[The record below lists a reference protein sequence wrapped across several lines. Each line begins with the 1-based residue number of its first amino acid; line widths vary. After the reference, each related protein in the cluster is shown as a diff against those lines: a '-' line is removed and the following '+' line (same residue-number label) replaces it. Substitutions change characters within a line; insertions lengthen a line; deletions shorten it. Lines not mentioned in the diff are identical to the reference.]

1 MTITAI
7 KEATIG
13 KPKTRLGT
21 TIYPI
26 FLPDNS
32 PKNIK
37 IATDD
42 LVVSELETASVP
54 QIQVHNP
61 TDSPLLIPA
70 GKVLSGGR
78 QTRTV
83 NVSILVAPGSTI
95 VIPVSCV
102 EAGRWHGEHRFEDSK
117 RFASRRVRMEKQRS
131 VARNVKNLRT
141 KMSDQSAVWSSIDA
155 EMASRHLSSDT
166 RSFLYAEESM
176 NDEKKRFTAV
186 QELLNEGPEPLQN
199 GIAIAQGDEVVSVE
213 MFASPDALKS
223 SYEALI
229 RSAIF
234 DSPDK
239 KVKSPSEG
247 AVQKFLDQIL
257 SAETTEATG
266 VGLGT
271 EYHIENDKFVAHA
284 LAYEGKFL
292 HANAFATLV

>member
-26 FLPDNS
+26 FLPDNT

-42 LVVSELETASVP
+42 LIVSELESASVP

-83 NVSILVAPGSTI
+83 NVSILVAAGSTI
-95 VIPVSCV
+95 IIPVSCV
-102 EAGRWHGEHRFEDSK
+102 EAGRWHGGHRFEDSK
-117 RFASRRVRMEKQRS
+117 RFASRRVRMDMQRG
-131 VARNVKNLRT
+131 VARNVKNLRM
-141 KMSDQSAVWSSIDA
+141 KMSDQGAVWDSIDS
-155 EMASRHLSSDT
+155 ELISRHLSSDT
-166 RSFLYAEESM
+166 KNFLFAEESL
-176 NDEKKRFTAV
+176 NDEKDRFTAV
-186 QELLNEGPEPLQN
+186 QELLIEGPEPQQN
-199 GIAIAQGDEVVSVE
+199 GIAIAQGDEIVSVE
-213 MFASPDALKS
+213 IFASPDALKS

-234 DSPDK
+234 DSPEE
-239 KVKSPSEG
+239 KVKSPSED
-247 AVQKFLDQIL
+247 AVQAFLDQIF

>member
-1 MTITAI
+1 MTITAL

-26 FLPDNS
+26 FMPNKS
-32 PKNIK
+32 PENIK

-42 LVVSELETASVP
+42 LVVSELESASVP

-102 EAGRWHGEHRFEDSK
+102 EAGRWHGQHRFEDSR

-131 VARNVKNLRT
+131 VARNVKNLRN
-141 KMSDQSAVWSSIDA
+141 KMSDQGAVWNSIDA
-155 EMASRHLSSDT
+155 EMIARDLHSATSN
-166 RSFLYAEESM
+166 FLYAEESLT
-176 NDEKKRFTAV
+176 NETERFSAV
-186 QELLNEGPEPLQN
+186 QELLSEGPEPQQN
-199 GIAIAQGDEVVSVE
+199 GIAIAQGKEIVSVE
-213 MFASPDALKS
+213 MFASPEALKS

-239 KVKSPSEG
+239 TVKSPGED
-247 AVQKFLDQIL
+247 AVQEFLDQIL
-257 SAETTEATG
+257 SAETTEAAG

-271 EYHIENDKFVAHA
+271 EYHVENEKFVAHA
-284 LAYEGKFL
+284 LAYEGQFL

>member
-42 LVVSELETASVP
+42 LIVSELESASVP

-61 TDSPLLIPA
+61 TNEPLLIPA

-83 NVSILVAPGSTI
+83 NVSILVAPESTI

-166 RSFLYAEESM
+166 KSFLYAEESM

>member
-26 FLPDNS
+26 FLPNHS
-32 PKNIK
+32 PENIK

-42 LVVSELETASVP
+42 LVVSELESASVP

-61 TDSPLLIPA
+61 TDSLLLIPA

-102 EAGRWHGEHRFEDSK
+102 EAGRWHGQHRFEDSR
-117 RFASRRVRMEKQRS
+117 RFASRSVRMQKQRS
-131 VARNVKNLRT
+131 VARNVKNLRN
-141 KMSDQSAVWSSIDA
+141 KMSDQGAVWDSIEA
-155 EMASRHLSSDT
+155 EMIARDLHSAT
-166 RSFLYAEESM
+166 KNFLYAEESL
-176 NDEKKRFTAV
+176 NDERERFSAV
-186 QELLNEGPEPLQN
+186 QELLSEGPEPEQN
-199 GIAIAQGDEVVSVE
+199 GIAIAQGKEIVSVE
-213 MFASPDALKS
+213 MFASPEALKS

-234 DSPDK
+234 DSPKK
-239 KVKSPSEG
+239 KVKSPSEDV
-247 AVQKFLDQIL
+247 VQEFLDQIL
-257 SAETTEATG
+257 SAETTEAAG

-271 EYHIENDKFVAHA
+271 EYHVENEKFVAHA
-284 LAYEGKFL
+284 LAYEGQFL

>member
-26 FLPDNS
+26 FLPNNT
-32 PKNIK
+32 PQNIK

-42 LVVSELETASVP
+42 LIVSELESASVP

-61 TDSPLLIPA
+61 TNEPLLIPA

-83 NVSILVAPGSTI
+83 NVSILVAPESTI

-176 NDEKKRFTAV
+176 NDENKRFTAV

-271 EYHIENDKFVAHA
+271 EYHIGNDKFVAHA

>member
-42 LVVSELETASVP
+42 LIVSELESASVP

-61 TDSPLLIPA
+61 TDNPLLIPA

-83 NVSILVAPGSTI
+83 NVSILVAAGSTI
-95 VIPVSCV
+95 IIPVSCV

-117 RFASRRVRMEKQRS
+117 RFASRRVRMDMQRG
-131 VARNVKNLRT
+131 VARNVKNLRM
-141 KMSDQSAVWSSIDA
+141 KMSDQGAVWDSIDA
-155 EMASRHLSSDT
+155 ELISRHLSSDT
-166 RSFLYAEESM
+166 KNFLFAEESL
-176 NDEKKRFTAV
+176 NDEKERFAAV
-186 QELLNEGPEPLQN
+186 QELLNEGPEPEQN
-199 GIAIAQGDEVVSVE
+199 GIAIAQGDEIVSVE

-239 KVKSPSEG
+239 KVKSPSED
-247 AVQKFLDQIL
+247 AVQAFLDQIL
-257 SAETTEATG
+257 SAETTEAAG
-266 VGLGT
+266 VGLGI

>member
-37 IATDD
+37 IASDD
-42 LVVSELETASVP
+42 LIVSELESASVP

-83 NVSILVAPGSTI
+83 NVSILVAAGSTI
-95 VIPVSCV
+95 IIPVSCV
-102 EAGRWHGEHRFEDSK
+102 EAGRWHGGHRFEDSK
-117 RFASRRVRMEKQRS
+117 RFASRRVRMDMQRG
-131 VARNVKNLRT
+131 VARNVKNLRM
-141 KMSDQSAVWSSIDA
+141 KMSDQGAVWDSIDS
-155 EMASRHLSSDT
+155 ELISRHLSSDT
-166 RSFLYAEESM
+166 KNFLFAEESL
-176 NDEKKRFTAV
+176 NDEKDRFTAV
-186 QELLNEGPEPLQN
+186 QELLIEGPEPQQN
-199 GIAIAQGDEVVSVE
+199 GIAIAQGDEIVSVE
-213 MFASPDALKS
+213 IFASPDALKS

-234 DSPDK
+234 DSPEK
-239 KVKSPSEG
+239 KVKSPSED
-247 AVQKFLDQIL
+247 AVQAFLDQIF

>member
-1 MTITAI
+1 MTITAM

-26 FLPDNS
+26 FLPNNT
-32 PKNIK
+32 PQNIK
-37 IATDD
+37 MATDD
-42 LVVSELETASVP
+42 LIVSELESASVP

-61 TDSPLLIPA
+61 TNEPLLIPA

-83 NVSILVAPGSTI
+83 NVSILVAAGVTL

-102 EAGRWHGEHRFEDSK
+102 ESGRWHGEHRFEDSR
-117 RFASRRVRMEKQRS
+117 RFASRRVRLDMQRS
-131 VARNVKNLRT
+131 VARNVKYFMDKT
-141 KMSDQSAVWSSIDA
+141 SDQGAVWNSIVEEMEMHNIRSGTNNFLFA
-155 EMASRHLSSDT
+155 EKSLD
-166 RSFLYAEESM
+166 
-176 NDEKKRFTAV
+176 DEPERYSAV
-186 QELLNEGPEPLQN
+186 QELLKEGPEPQQN
-199 GIAIAQGDEVVSVE
+199 GIVIAQGNAVVSVE
-213 MFASPDALKS
+213 TFASPDAFKS

-234 DSPDK
+234 DSPEVE
-239 KVKSPSEG
+239 VKPPSEE
-247 AVQKFLDQIL
+247 AVREFLDQIS
-257 SAETTEATG
+257 SAESTEAEG

>member
-26 FLPDNS
+26 FLPNNA

-42 LVVSELETASVP
+42 LVVSELESASVP

-61 TDSPLLIPA
+61 TDSLLLIPA

-102 EAGRWHGEHRFEDSK
+102 EAGRWHGQHRFEDSR
-117 RFASRRVRMEKQRS
+117 RFASRRVRMQKQRS
-131 VARNVKNLRT
+131 VARNVKNLRN
-141 KMSDQSAVWSSIDA
+141 KMSDQGAVWNSIEA
-155 EMASRHLSSDT
+155 EMIARDLHSAT
-166 RSFLYAEESM
+166 KNFLYAEESL
-176 NDEKKRFTAV
+176 NDERERFSAV
-186 QELLNEGPEPLQN
+186 QELLSEGPEPEQN
-199 GIAIAQGDEVVSVE
+199 GIAIAQGKEIVSVE
-213 MFASPDALKS
+213 MFASPEALKS

-234 DSPDK
+234 DSPNK
-239 KVKSPSEG
+239 KVKSPSEDL
-247 AVQKFLDQIL
+247 VQEFLDQIL
-257 SAETTEATG
+257 SAETTEAAG

-271 EYHIENDKFVAHA
+271 EYHVENEKFVAHA
-284 LAYEGKFL
+284 LAYEGQFL

>member
-1 MTITAI
+1 M
-7 KEATIG
+7 
-13 KPKTRLGT
+13 
-21 TIYPI
+21 
-26 FLPDNS
+26 
-32 PKNIK
+32 
-37 IATDD
+37 
-42 LVVSELETASVP
+42 P

-141 KMSDQSAVWSSIDA
+141 KTSDQSAVWSSIDA

>member
-37 IATDD
+37 IATDH
-42 LVVSELETASVP
+42 LIVSELESASVP

-83 NVSILVAPGSTI
+83 NVSILVAAGSTI
-95 VIPVSCV
+95 IIPVSCV
-102 EAGRWHGEHRFEDSK
+102 EAGRWHGQRRFEDSK
-117 RFASRRVRMEKQRS
+117 RFASRRVRMDMQRG

-141 KMSDQSAVWSSIDA
+141 KTSDQGAVWDSIDA
-155 EMASRHLSSDT
+155 ELISRHLSSDT
-166 RSFLYAEESM
+166 KNFLYAEESL
-176 NDEKKRFTAV
+176 NDEKERFEAV
-186 QELLNEGPEPLQN
+186 QELLNEGPEPQQN
-199 GIAIAQGDEVVSVE
+199 GIAIAQGDEIVSVE

-239 KVKSPSEG
+239 KVKSPSED
-247 AVQKFLDQIL
+247 AVQAFLDQIL

>member
-42 LVVSELETASVP
+42 LIVSELESASVP

-83 NVSILVAPGSTI
+83 NVSILVAAGSTI
-95 VIPVSCV
+95 IIPVSCV
-102 EAGRWHGEHRFEDSK
+102 EAGRWYGERRFEDSK
-117 RFASRRVRMEKQRS
+117 RFASRRVRMDMQRG

-141 KMSDQSAVWSSIDA
+141 KMSDQGAVWDSIDA
-155 EMASRHLSSDT
+155 ELISRHLSSDT
-166 RSFLYAEESM
+166 KNFLFAEESL
-176 NDEKKRFTAV
+176 NDEKRRFAAV
-186 QELLNEGPEPLQN
+186 QELLNEGPEPQQN
-199 GIAIAQGDEVVSVE
+199 GIAIAQGDDIVSVE

-239 KVKSPSEG
+239 KVKSPSED
-247 AVQKFLDQIL
+247 AVQAFLDQIL

-271 EYHIENDKFVAHA
+271 EYHIENEKFVAHA

>member
-26 FLPDNS
+26 FLPNNS
-32 PKNIK
+32 PENIK

-42 LVVSELETASVP
+42 LVVSELESASVP

-102 EAGRWHGEHRFEDSK
+102 EAGRWHGQHRFEDSR

-131 VARNVKNLRT
+131 VARNVKNLRS
-141 KMSDQSAVWSSIDA
+141 KVSDQGAVWDSIEA
-155 EMASRHLSSDT
+155 EMIVRDLHSAT
-166 RSFLYAEESM
+166 KNFLYAEESLT
-176 NDEKKRFTAV
+176 NEKERFSAV
-186 QELLNEGPEPLQN
+186 QELLSEGPEPEQN
-199 GIAIAQGDEVVSVE
+199 GIAIAQGKEIVSVE
-213 MFASPDALKS
+213 MFASPEALKS

-239 KVKSPSEG
+239 KVKSPSED
-247 AVQKFLDQIL
+247 AVQEFLDQIL
-257 SAETTEATG
+257 SAETTEAAG

-271 EYHIENDKFVAHA
+271 EYHVENEKFVAHA
-284 LAYEGKFL
+284 LAYEGQFL

>member
-42 LVVSELETASVP
+42 LIVSELESASVP

-61 TDSPLLIPA
+61 TDNPLLIPA

-83 NVSILVAPGSTI
+83 NVSILVAAGSTI
-95 VIPVSCV
+95 IIPVSCV
-102 EAGRWHGEHRFEDSK
+102 EAGRWHGQRRFEDSK
-117 RFASRRVRMEKQRS
+117 RFASRRVRMDMQRG

-141 KMSDQSAVWSSIDA
+141 KTSDQGAVWDSIDA
-155 EMASRHLSSDT
+155 ELISRHLSSDT
-166 RSFLYAEESM
+166 KNFLYAEESL
-176 NDEKKRFTAV
+176 NDEKERFEAV
-186 QELLNEGPEPLQN
+186 QELLNEGPEPQQN
-199 GIAIAQGDEVVSVE
+199 GIAIAQGDEIVSVE

-239 KVKSPSEG
+239 KVKSPSED
-247 AVQKFLDQIL
+247 AVQAFLDQIL

-284 LAYEGKFL
+284 LAYKGKFL

>member
-26 FLPDNS
+26 FLPNNS
-32 PKNIK
+32 PENIK

-42 LVVSELETASVP
+42 LVVSELESASVP

-83 NVSILVAPGSTI
+83 NVSILVAPESTI

-102 EAGRWHGEHRFEDSK
+102 EAGRWHGQHRFEDSK

-131 VARNVKNLRT
+131 VARNVKNLRN
-141 KMSDQSAVWSSIDA
+141 KMSDQGAVWNSIEA
-155 EMASRHLSSDT
+155 EMIARDLHSST
-166 RSFLYAEESM
+166 SNFLYAEESL
-176 NDEKKRFTAV
+176 NDERERFSAV
-186 QELLNEGPEPLQN
+186 QELLSEGPEPQQN
-199 GIAIAQGDEVVSVE
+199 GIAIAQGKEIVSVE

-234 DSPDK
+234 DSPNK
-239 KVKSPSEG
+239 KVKSPSED
-247 AVQKFLDQIL
+247 AVQEFLDQIL
-257 SAETTEATG
+257 SAETTEAAG

-271 EYHIENDKFVAHA
+271 EYHVENEKFVAHA
-284 LAYEGKFL
+284 LAYEGQFL

>member
-42 LVVSELETASVP
+42 LIVSELESASVP

-61 TDSPLLIPA
+61 TDNPLLIPA

-83 NVSILVAPGSTI
+83 NVSILVAAGSTI
-95 VIPVSCV
+95 IIPVSCV
-102 EAGRWHGEHRFEDSK
+102 EAGRWHGQRRFEDSK
-117 RFASRRVRMEKQRS
+117 RFASRRVRMDMQRG

-141 KMSDQSAVWSSIDA
+141 KMSDQGAVWDSIDA
-155 EMASRHLSSDT
+155 ELISRHLSSDT
-166 RSFLYAEESM
+166 KNFLFAEESL
-176 NDEKKRFTAV
+176 NDEKRRFAAV
-186 QELLNEGPEPLQN
+186 QELLNEGPEPQQN
-199 GIAIAQGDEVVSVE
+199 GIAIAQGDDIVSVE

-234 DSPDK
+234 DAPDK
-239 KVKSPSEG
+239 KVKSPSED
-247 AVQKFLDQIL
+247 AVQAFLDQIL

>member
-42 LVVSELETASVP
+42 KIVSELESASVP

-61 TDSPLLIPA
+61 TNEPLLIPA

-239 KVKSPSEG
+239 KVKSPSED

-271 EYHIENDKFVAHA
+271 EYHIESDKFVAHA

>member
-42 LVVSELETASVP
+42 LIVSELESASVP

-61 TDSPLLIPA
+61 TDNPLLIPA

-83 NVSILVAPGSTI
+83 NVSILVAAGSTI
-95 VIPVSCV
+95 IIPVSCV

-117 RFASRRVRMEKQRS
+117 RFASRRVRMDMQRG
-131 VARNVKNLRT
+131 VARNVKNLRM
-141 KMSDQSAVWSSIDA
+141 KMSDQGAVWDSIDA
-155 EMASRHLSSDT
+155 ELISRHLSSDT
-166 RSFLYAEESM
+166 KNFLFAEESL
-176 NDEKKRFTAV
+176 NDEKERFEAV
-186 QELLNEGPEPLQN
+186 QELLNEGPEPQQN
-199 GIAIAQGDEVVSVE
+199 GIAIAQGDEIVSVE

-239 KVKSPSEG
+239 KVKSPSED
-247 AVQKFLDQIL
+247 AVQAFLDQIL

-292 HANAFATLV
+292 HANAFATFV

>member
-42 LVVSELETASVP
+42 LIVSELESASVP

-61 TDSPLLIPA
+61 TDNPLLIPA

-83 NVSILVAPGSTI
+83 NVSILVAAGSTI
-95 VIPVSCV
+95 IIPVSCV
-102 EAGRWHGEHRFEDSK
+102 EAGRWHGGHRFEDSK
-117 RFASRRVRMEKQRS
+117 RFASRRVRMDMQRG
-131 VARNVKNLRT
+131 VARNVKNLRM
-141 KMSDQSAVWSSIDA
+141 KMSDQGAVWDSIDA
-155 EMASRHLSSDT
+155 ELISRHLSSDT
-166 RSFLYAEESM
+166 KNFLFAEESL

-199 GIAIAQGDEVVSVE
+199 GIAIAQGHEVVSVE

>member
-13 KPKTRLGT
+13 KPKTRLST

-42 LVVSELETASVP
+42 LIVSELESASVP

-61 TDSPLLIPA
+61 TDNLLLIPA

-83 NVSILVAPGSTI
+83 NVSILVAAGSTI
-95 VIPVSCV
+95 IIPVSCV
-102 EAGRWHGEHRFEDSK
+102 EAGRWYGERRFEDSK
-117 RFASRRVRMEKQRS
+117 RFASRRVRMDMQRG
-131 VARNVKNLRT
+131 VARNVKNLRM
-141 KMSDQSAVWSSIDA
+141 KMSDQGAVWDSIDA
-155 EMASRHLSSDT
+155 ELISRHLSSDT
-166 RSFLYAEESM
+166 KNFLFAEESL
-176 NDEKKRFTAV
+176 NDEKERFAAV
-186 QELLNEGPEPLQN
+186 QELLNEGPEPEQN
-199 GIAIAQGDEVVSVE
+199 GIAIAQGDEIVSVE

-239 KVKSPSEG
+239 KVKSPSED
-247 AVQKFLDQIL
+247 AVQAFLDQIL

>member
-7 KEATIG
+7 KEARIG

-32 PKNIK
+32 PADIK
-37 IATDD
+37 IATDQ
-42 LVVSELETASVP
+42 LIVSELESASVP

-61 TDSPLLIPA
+61 TANPLLIPA
-70 GKVLSGGR
+70 GMVLSGGR

-83 NVSILVAPGSTI
+83 NVSILVAAGSTI

-102 EAGRWHGEHRFEDSK
+102 EAGRWHGQQRFTDSK
-117 RFASRRVRMEKQRS
+117 RLPSRMVRMEQHRS
-131 VARNVKNLRT
+131 VARNVKNF
-141 KMSDQSAVWSSIDA
+141 KSKNSDQGAVWNSIDQ
-155 EMASRHLSSDT
+155 ELSMRNLDSAT
-166 RSFLYAEESM
+166 KNFLYADESL
-176 NDEKKRFTAV
+176 DGESDRFSAV
-186 QELLNEGPEPLQN
+186 KELLKEGPEPQQN
-199 GIAIAQGDEVVSVE
+199 GIVIAQGNEVVSVE

-229 RSAIF
+229 RSAIL
-234 DSPDK
+234 DSSRE
-239 KVKSPSEG
+239 KVSPPREEQ
-247 AVQKFLDQIL
+247 VREFLDQV
-257 SAETTEATG
+257 SAAESTEAEG

>member
-271 EYHIENDKFVAHA
+271 EYHIGNDKFVAHA

>member
-26 FLPDNS
+26 FMPNNS
-32 PKNIK
+32 PENIK
-37 IATDD
+37 IAADD
-42 LVVSELETASVP
+42 LVVSELESASVP

-83 NVSILVAPGSTI
+83 NVSILVAPESTI

-102 EAGRWHGEHRFEDSK
+102 EAGRWHGQHRFEDSK

-131 VARNVKNLRT
+131 VARNVKNLRN
-141 KMSDQSAVWSSIDA
+141 KMSDQGAVWNSIEA
-155 EMASRHLSSDT
+155 EMIARDLHSST
-166 RSFLYAEESM
+166 SNFLYAEESL
-176 NDEKKRFTAV
+176 NDERERFSAV
-186 QELLNEGPEPLQN
+186 QELLSEGPEPQQN
-199 GIAIAQGDEVVSVE
+199 GIAIAQGKEIVSVE

-234 DSPDK
+234 DSPNK
-239 KVKSPSEG
+239 KVKSPSED
-247 AVQKFLDQIL
+247 AVQEFLDQIL
-257 SAETTEATG
+257 SAETTEAAG

-271 EYHIENDKFVAHA
+271 EYHVENEKFVAHA
-284 LAYEGKFL
+284 LAYEGQFL

>member
-26 FLPDNS
+26 FIPNNS

-37 IATDD
+37 VATDD
-42 LVVSELETASVP
+42 LVVSELDSASVP

-61 TDSPLLIPA
+61 TNGPLLIPA

-95 VIPVSCV
+95 IIPVSCV
-102 EAGRWHGEHRFEDSK
+102 EAGRWHGRRGFEDSK

-131 VARNVKNLRT
+131 VARNVKNLRM
-141 KMSDQSAVWSSIDA
+141 KMSDQGAVWNSIDE
-155 EMASRHLSSDT
+155 EMALRHLDSDT
-166 RSFLYAEESM
+166 KNFLFAEESL
-176 NDEKKRFTAV
+176 NYESKRFAAV
-186 QELLNEGPEPLQN
+186 QDLLNEGPEPGQN
-199 GIAIAQGDEVVSVE
+199 GIAIAQGDKIASVE

-234 DSPDK
+234 DSPNTE
-239 KVKSPSEG
+239 VKAPRED

-257 SAETTEATG
+257 SAETTEAIG

-271 EYHIENDKFVAHA
+271 EYHIENKELVAHA

>member
-42 LVVSELETASVP
+42 LVVSELESASVP

-61 TDSPLLIPA
+61 TNEPLLIPA

-166 RSFLYAEESM
+166 KSFLYAEESM

-271 EYHIENDKFVAHA
+271 EYHIGNDKFVAHA

>member
-26 FLPDNS
+26 FLPNNT
-32 PKNIK
+32 PQNIK

-42 LVVSELETASVP
+42 LIVSELESASVP

-61 TDSPLLIPA
+61 TNEPLLIPA

-141 KMSDQSAVWSSIDA
+141 KTSDQSAVWSSIDA

-166 RSFLYAEESM
+166 KSFLYAEESM

>member
-42 LVVSELETASVP
+42 LIVSELESASVP

-61 TDSPLLIPA
+61 TDNPLLIPA

-83 NVSILVAPGSTI
+83 NVSILVAAGSTI
-95 VIPVSCV
+95 IIPVSCV
-102 EAGRWHGEHRFEDSK
+102 EAGRWYGERRFEDSK

-131 VARNVKNLRT
+131 VARNVKNLRM
-141 KMSDQSAVWSSIDA
+141 KMSDQSAVWSSIDS
-155 EMASRHLSSDT
+155 EMISRHLSSDT
-166 RSFLYAEESM
+166 KNFLFAEESL
-176 NDEKKRFTAV
+176 NDEKERFAAV
-186 QELLNEGPEPLQN
+186 QELLNEGPEPEQN
-199 GIAIAQGDEVVSVE
+199 GIAIAQGDEIVSVE

-239 KVKSPSEG
+239 KVKSPSED
-247 AVQKFLDQIL
+247 AVQAFLDQIL
-257 SAETTEATG
+257 SAETTEAAG

>member
-26 FLPDNS
+26 FMPNNS
-32 PKNIK
+32 PENIK

-42 LVVSELETASVP
+42 LVVSELESASVP

-95 VIPVSCV
+95 DIPVSCV
-102 EAGRWHGEHRFEDSK
+102 EAGRWHGQRRFEDSR

-131 VARNVKNLRT
+131 VARNVKNLRN
-141 KMSDQSAVWSSIDA
+141 KMSDQGAVWNSIDA
-155 EMASRHLSSDT
+155 EMIARDLHSAT
-166 RSFLYAEESM
+166 KNFLYAEESLT
-176 NDEKKRFTAV
+176 NETERFSAV
-186 QELLNEGPEPLQN
+186 QELLSEGPEPQQN
-199 GIAIAQGDEVVSVE
+199 GIAIAQGNEIVSVE
-213 MFASPDALKS
+213 MFASPEALKS

-239 KVKSPSEG
+239 KVKSPGED
-247 AVQKFLDQIL
+247 AVQEFLDQIL
-257 SAETTEATG
+257 SAETTQAAG

-271 EYHIENDKFVAHA
+271 EYHVENEKFVAHA
-284 LAYEGKFL
+284 LAYEGQFL

>member
-26 FLPDNS
+26 FMPNNS
-32 PKNIK
+32 PENIK
-37 IATDD
+37 IAADD
-42 LVVSELETASVP
+42 LVVSELESASVP

-83 NVSILVAPGSTI
+83 NVSILVAPESTI

-102 EAGRWHGEHRFEDSK
+102 EAGRWHGQHRFEDSK

-131 VARNVKNLRT
+131 VARNVKNLRN
-141 KMSDQSAVWSSIDA
+141 KMSDQGAVWNSIEA
-155 EMASRHLSSDT
+155 EMIARDLHSST
-166 RSFLYAEESM
+166 SNFLYAEESL
-176 NDEKKRFTAV
+176 NDERERFSAV
-186 QELLNEGPEPLQN
+186 QELLSEGPEPQQN
-199 GIAIAQGDEVVSVE
+199 GIAIAQGKEIVSVE

-234 DSPDK
+234 DSPNK
-239 KVKSPSEG
+239 KVKSPSED
-247 AVQKFLDQIL
+247 AVQEFLDQIL
-257 SAETTEATG
+257 SAETTEAAG

-271 EYHIENDKFVAHA
+271 EYHVENEKFVAHA
-284 LAYEGKFL
+284 LAYKGRFL

>member
-7 KEATIG
+7 KEANIG

-21 TIYPI
+21 TIYPV
-26 FLPDNS
+26 FTPNDS

-42 LVVSELETASVP
+42 LVVSELESASVP

-102 EAGRWHGEHRFEDSK
+102 EAGRWYGQHRFEDSR

-141 KMSDQSAVWSSIDA
+141 KMSDQSAVWHSIDS
-155 EMASRHLSSDT
+155 EMAARNLFSDT
-166 RSFLYAEESM
+166 KNFLFAEESLD
-176 NDEKKRFTAV
+176 DEKGRFSVV
-186 QELLNEGPEPLQN
+186 QELLSEGPEPQQN
-199 GIAIAQGDEVVSVE
+199 GIAIAQGDKIVSVE
-213 MFASPDALKS
+213 IFASPDALKT

-234 DSPDK
+234 ESPGK
-239 KVKSPSEG
+239 KVESPSEG
-247 AVQKFLDQIL
+247 AVQAFFDQIL
-257 SAETTEATG
+257 SAETTKATG

-271 EYHIENDKFVAHA
+271 EYHIENEDFVAHA

-292 HANAFATLV
+292 HVNAFATMV

>member
-42 LVVSELETASVP
+42 LIVSELESASVP

-61 TDSPLLIPA
+61 TDNPLLIPA

-83 NVSILVAPGSTI
+83 NVSILVAAGSTI
-95 VIPVSCV
+95 IIPVSCV

-117 RFASRRVRMEKQRS
+117 RFASRRVRMDMQRG
-131 VARNVKNLRT
+131 VARNVKNLRM
-141 KMSDQSAVWSSIDA
+141 KMSDQGAVWDSIDA
-155 EMASRHLSSDT
+155 ELISRHLSSDT
-166 RSFLYAEESM
+166 KNFLFAEESL
-176 NDEKKRFTAV
+176 NDEKERFEAV
-186 QELLNEGPEPLQN
+186 QELLNEGPEPQQN
-199 GIAIAQGDEVVSVE
+199 GIAIAQGDEIVSVE

-234 DSPDK
+234 DSPEK
-239 KVKSPSEG
+239 KVKSPSED
-247 AVQKFLDQIL
+247 AVQAFLDQIL

-292 HANAFATLV
+292 HANAFATFV

>member
-32 PKNIK
+32 PKDIK
-37 IATDD
+37 IAADE
-42 LVVSELETASVP
+42 LVVSELESATVP

-95 VIPVSCV
+95 IIPVSCV
-102 EAGRWHGEHRFEDSK
+102 EAGRWHGERRFEDSK
-117 RFASRRVRMEKQRS
+117 RFASRNVRMAKQRS
-131 VARNVKNLRT
+131 VARNVKNLQK
-141 KMSDQSAVWSSIDA
+141 KMSDQGAVWSSIDSELSA
-155 EMASRHLSSDT
+155 RRLASET
-166 RSFLYAEESM
+166 KNFLYAEESL
-176 NDEKKRFTAV
+176 NNEKERFSAV
-186 QELLNEGPEPLQN
+186 RELLEEGPEPEQN
-199 GIAIAQGDEVVSVE
+199 GIAIAHGSTIVSVE
-213 MFASPDALKS
+213 MFASPEALKS

-239 KVKSPSEG
+239 KVNSPNKD
-247 AVQKFLDQIL
+247 AVQEFLDQIL
-257 SAETTEATG
+257 SAETTQATG

-284 LAYEGKFL
+284 LAYEGNFL
-292 HANAFATLV
+292 HANAFATLG

>member
-26 FLPDNS
+26 FLPNNS
-32 PKNIK
+32 PENIK

-42 LVVSELETASVP
+42 LVVSELESASVP

-102 EAGRWHGEHRFEDSK
+102 EAGRWHGQHRFEDSR

-131 VARNVKNLRT
+131 VARNVKNLRN
-141 KMSDQSAVWSSIDA
+141 KMSDQGAVWNSIDA
-155 EMASRHLSSDT
+155 EMIARDLHSGTSN
-166 RSFLYAEESM
+166 FLYAEESL
-176 NDEKKRFTAV
+176 NDETERFSAV
-186 QELLNEGPEPLQN
+186 QELLREGPEPQEN
-199 GIAIAQGDEVVSVE
+199 GIAIAQGEEIVSVE
-213 MFASPDALKS
+213 MFASPEALKS

-229 RSAIF
+229 R
-234 DSPDK
+234 
-239 KVKSPSEG
+239 
-247 AVQKFLDQIL
+247 
-257 SAETTEATG
+257 
-266 VGLGT
+266 
-271 EYHIENDKFVAHA
+271 
-284 LAYEGKFL
+284 
-292 HANAFATLV
+292 

>member
-26 FLPDNS
+26 FLPNNS

-42 LVVSELETASVP
+42 LVVSELESASVP

-95 VIPVSCV
+95 IIPVSCV
-102 EAGRWHGEHRFEDSK
+102 EAGRWYGQQRFEDSK
-117 RFASRRVRMEKQRS
+117 RFASRNVRMAKQRS
-131 VARNVKNLRT
+131 VARNVKNLRN
-141 KMSDQSAVWSSIDA
+141 KMSDQGAVWSSIDS
-155 EMASRHLSSDT
+155 EMITRHLQSDT
-166 RSFLYAEESM
+166 KNFLYAEESL
-176 NDEKKRFTAV
+176 NDEKERFSAV
-186 QELLNEGPEPLQN
+186 QELLSEGPEQQQN
-199 GIAIAQGDEVVSVE
+199 GIAIAQGDEIVSVE

-239 KVKSPSEG
+239 KVKSPSDD
-247 AVQKFLDQIL
+247 AVRAFLDQIL
-257 SAETTEATG
+257 SAETTEAAG

-271 EYHIENDKFVAHA
+271 EYHVENEKFVAHA
-284 LAYEGKFL
+284 LAYEGHFL